1 MQLTP
6 FSTKKKKTR
15 SLIARDT
22 YGEWESEHQNWVEVD
37 KTDGANGSGHSSILR
52 ESLRMG

>member
-37 KTDGANGSGHSSILR
+37 KTDGANGSGHSSISR